1 MVEPRR
7 MQSLIFN
14 PIWRK
19 GGHYGPDDYEKLWG
33 FYRIRARPPKIIDFD
48 PFYVWMVPFLNFKFW
63 PFFGWNFSIFATIF
77 QQPVMP
83 KLKFIEN

>member
-1 MVEPRR
+1 MVEPCR

-48 PFYVWMVPFLNFKFW
+48 PFIFEWPHESNLWNLFSKFLKNQK
-63 PFFGWNFSIFATIF
+63 NS
-77 QQPVMP
+77 
-83 KLKFIEN
+83 FISFDIKNH

>member
-14 PIWRK
+14 PIWSK

-33 FYRIRARPPKIIDFD
+33 FYRIRARPHKIIDFD
-48 PFYVWMVPFLNFKFW
+48 PFYV
-63 PFFGWNFSIFATIF
+63 
-77 QQPVMP
+77 
-83 KLKFIEN
+83 